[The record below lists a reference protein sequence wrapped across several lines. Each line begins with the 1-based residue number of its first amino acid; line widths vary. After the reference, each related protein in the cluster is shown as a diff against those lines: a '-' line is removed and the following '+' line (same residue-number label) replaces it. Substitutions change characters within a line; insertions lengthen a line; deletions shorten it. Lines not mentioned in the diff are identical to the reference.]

1 MDMVAHWPDVP
12 QIAATAAI
20 ALFLGAL
27 GFAALRDLRTL
38 TIPNA
43 LIGALALGWGVLA
56 PMSGL
61 APREMALDVATA
73 AMVFFA
79 TVAAYAMGWM
89 GAGDSKLLT
98 VSSLWLGA
106 GQVMPFLMA
115 TMLAGGGLAL
125 AVMALRLL
133 PQTLPVPARIG
144 RRTGALPELPYALAI
159 AFGAVTILPRT
170 PWLLA
175 L

>member
-1 MDMVAHWPDVP
+1 MDMAAHLPDVP
-12 QIAATAAI
+12 QIAASAATV
-20 ALFLGAL
+20 LFLGAL
-27 GFAALRDLRTL
+27 GFAAIRDLRTL

-56 PMSGL
+56 PLSGI
-61 APREMALDVATA
+61 APREMALDVGAA
-73 AMVFFA
+73 AMVFFV

-115 TMLAGGGLAL
+115 TMLAGGGLAFCVL
-125 AVMALRLL
+125 ALRLL
-133 PQTLPVPARIG
+133 PQTLPVPSRIG
-144 RRTGALPELPYALAI
+144 RAGGSFPELPYALAI
-159 AFGAVTILPRT
+159 ALGAVTILPRT
-170 PWLLA
+170 AWLGA